1 MPDTHPVPYTGAEDE
16 TSHEQH
22 LRYLAA
28 ECCKV
33 KPNPTVTQQLM
44 RMFALR
50 RKEIK
55 EDHLSKQ
62 EHPIHDGEPT
72 RPCTSGIDCF
82 AAEDG
87 SVESSTGEPSRPSC
101 ATTFVSQEQ

>member
-1 MPDTHPVPYTGAEDE
+1 MLKLYEVFAQEQEHTKDVSTPPPRVYRKQMPDTHPVPYTGAEDE

-50 RKEIK
+50 QKEIK
-55 EDHLSKQ
+55 EDNTAS
-62 EHPIHDGEPT
+62 
-72 RPCTSGIDCF
+72 
-82 AAEDG
+82 
-87 SVESSTGEPSRPSC
+87 
-101 ATTFVSQEQ
+101 